1 MRLSPTSRRP
11 QTSPAD
17 GPHAGR
23 LPQAAAPSPALRRPG
38 SFHRR
43 RDTWRP
49 VAMPRRLRRPER
61 PVATH
66 LPTSSRLAEV
76 AGGGSDSL
84 RLGVYPLIAQSLD
97 PPFSPAHEARALVR
111 NAGRMWYSSPG
122 MKWGPLPSCGKHP
135 DLQEP
140 APQKTMRLE
149 GRRMRRFGG
158 PLTIVQ
164 RRCSDGRK
172 TCPLRAGVPSPAL
185 VGRWIGAVP
194 RCRRTRG
201 HHRR

>member
-11 QTSPAD
+11 QTPPAD

-23 LPQAAAPSPALRRPG
+23 GQQHHHRHCADPAASTDAVTRGVLSRCRADCGGRNARRGASSDVLALGGSRR
-38 SFHRR
+38 S
-43 RDTWRP
+43 
-49 VAMPRRLRRPER
+49 
-61 PVATH
+61 
-66 LPTSSRLAEV
+66 
-76 AGGGSDSL
+76 GSDSL
-84 RLGVYPLIAQSLD
+84 RLGVYPLTVQNLD

-111 NAGRMWYSSPG
+111 KVGRMWYSSPG

-149 GRRMRRFGG
+149 GRRMRRPYFGG
-158 PLTIVQ
+158 PLTIVR